1 MLDRDPFNRPA
12 VSVRRTAVTV
22 MLTTIAIVL
31 TAGRAGAQTSGSDP
45 EPGDPVLRLWQA
57 AARSGV
63 APSDAEVL
71 AAYQAAADQAAARV
85 REARSGGDA
94 GRLAEARR
102 RQAEADA
109 ALERVRERQR
119 ATGAVDAIASR
130 IQELAERDDALARF
144 QEGLRQATADLARQA
159 RELAEAA
166 AWRRAQAAGLRRPGQ
181 PGEPEDAFIA
191 QLRDEAAALDAQAT
205 RAVADLLD
213 EVRADGVAI
222 DRARQ
227 DLLDQRTVVD
237 TSVGETAAAAR
248 EQLQRQAER
257 LAQLVAERDRD
268 WRELNGLLEG
278 ADLSDQARRAVLG
291 ADRDQDALAR
301 EAELWA
307 AMARREAE
315 RAGHEAGATPEDAA
329 WMAAAARQDAD
340 DLLELS
346 RGITTRAARS
356 TDPDQQLRL
365 DGALGQVGDQQERS
379 EQQARAWA
387 ASHTARAL
395 DQRLEETGA
404 RVQAVLDAYDAARAA
419 GAPEDPVLEHL
430 RKAGAE
436 AIEAQRQWPGR
447 EEFPEVLTRY
457 LDSLEPYLVEGE
469 EKAGLGSGEAGEKS
483 AEQPPAPEKGAD
495 PRADLG
501 FWTRDAEPG
510 EAEADDPE
518 PGQALGTTGSPLDPD
533 GQLVDDGGGGVGAAV
548 TVAGTWPGLRC
559 DGLWEPAWCEAEKL
573 LDLPERDD
581 GLVKDIEGGAQL
593 EDPDPGFEGPDTP
606 GLHEPSIPLLDLPE
620 EPIDTDGIEGPVKPL
635 PDPCLLDIEGR
646 GCGAGRT
653 LPPAATL
660 LFTAGDQSRTTAPV
674 ATGLGVITLPPAT
687 APAKDLSIE
696 AALGQP
702 WNNDAELGVL
712 LWAESP
718 AEPVPVAPA
727 AQVGGAPGKQA
738 SAAAQEPAAPPT
750 RPDLQVE
757 PDQGVE
763 NEAPSACEQRSG
775 PC

>member
-1 MLDRDPFNRPA
+1 
-12 VSVRRTAVTV
+12 
-22 MLTTIAIVL
+22 
-31 TAGRAGAQTSGSDP
+31 
-45 EPGDPVLRLWQA
+45 
-57 AARSGV
+57 
-63 APSDAEVL
+63 
-71 AAYQAAADQAAARV
+71 
-85 REARSGGDA
+85 
-94 GRLAEARR
+94 
-102 RQAEADA
+102 
-109 ALERVRERQR
+109 
-119 ATGAVDAIASR
+119 
-130 IQELAERDDALARF
+130 
-144 QEGLRQATADLARQA
+144 
-159 RELAEAA
+159 
-166 AWRRAQAAGLRRPGQ
+166 
-181 PGEPEDAFIA
+181 
-191 QLRDEAAALDAQAT
+191 
-205 RAVADLLD
+205 
-213 EVRADGVAI
+213 
-222 DRARQ
+222 
-227 DLLDQRTVVD
+227 
-237 TSVGETAAAAR
+237 
-248 EQLQRQAER
+248 
-257 LAQLVAERDRD
+257 VAERDRD
-268 WRELNGLLEG
+268 WRELSGLLKG

-307 AMARREAE
+307 GMARREAE

-346 RGITTRAARS
+346 RGISTRAARS

-379 EQQARAWA
+379 EQRARDWA
-387 ASHTARAL
+387 ASHTAQAL

-436 AIEAQRQWPGR
+436 AIEAQRRWPGR
-447 EEFPEVLTRY
+447 EEFPQVLTRY

-469 EKAGLGSGEAGEKS
+469 EKVGLGQGSGEAGEKS
-483 AEQPPAPEKGAD
+483 AEPGAEPEPEAPPAEQPPARETGAD
-495 PRADLG
+495 PRADLE

-518 PGQALGTTGSPLDPD
+518 PDQVLGTTGSPLDPD

-559 DGLWEPAWCEAEKL
+559 DGLWEPAWCEAGKL
-573 LDLPERDD
+573 LDLTERDD
-581 GLVKDIEGGAQL
+581 GLVKDIEGGVQV

-606 GLHEPSIPLLDLPE
+606 GLEEPSIPLLDLPE

-653 LPPAATL
+653 GPPAATS
-660 LFTAGDQSRTTAPV
+660 LFAAGDQSLTTAPV
-674 ATGLGVITLPPAT
+674 ATGLGVITLAPAT

-702 WNNDAELGVL
+702 WNKDAELGVL

-727 AQVGGAPGKQA
+727 PQVGGAPGKQA

-757 PDQGVE
+757 PDQGAE
-763 NEAPSACEQRSG
+763 NEAPPACEQRSG